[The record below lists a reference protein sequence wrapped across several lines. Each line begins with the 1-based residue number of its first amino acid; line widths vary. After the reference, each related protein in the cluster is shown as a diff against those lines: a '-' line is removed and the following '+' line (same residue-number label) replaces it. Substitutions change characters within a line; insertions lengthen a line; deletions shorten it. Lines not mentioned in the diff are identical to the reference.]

1 MINKS
6 CDTCGNQDSPCCRLC
21 KYDLRGANGD
31 NWTPKEQT
39 ASETRIKPV
48 CQVCD
53 KPLRLKPDGYT
64 VITCDCILK
73 DIEKIE
79 TKNANLEVV
88 NKELKDRCERYVW
101 NLGGIS
107 TLLLGYNVDEF
118 NQDYA
123 LPALKETNEY
133 VKKHKELEKE
143 NDRLKN
149 AQHEHFE
156 QIVTALEMKNREL
169 VTENEELKTM
179 VNRNAGDAIY
189 HQAEKIKLQDINA
202 TLKAQL
208 DEAGE
213 IIGGLLG
220 TAKGYELE
228 HRKDK
233 LYTVRQRI
241 ERGDQF
247 LAKLDLLEGEK

>member
-6 CDTCGNQDSPCCRLC
+6 CDTCGNKDKRKPFDCGKCDNC
-21 KYDLRGANGD
+21 KRFFVDPDETFDD

-88 NKELKDRCERYVW
+88 N
-101 NLGGIS
+101 
-107 TLLLGYNVDEF
+107 
-118 NQDYA
+118 
-123 LPALKETNEY
+123 
-133 VKKHKELEKE
+133 
-143 NDRLKN
+143 
-149 AQHEHFE
+149 
-156 QIVTALEMKNREL
+156 TALEMKNREL

-208 DEAGE
+208 EAK
-213 IIGGLLG
+213 I
-220 TAKGYELE
+220 KELE
-228 HRKDK
+228 ANQIKGRCKECKFISCCDTYLK
-233 LYTVRQRI
+233 A
-241 ERGDQF
+241 DCNCSQF
-247 LAKLDLLEGEK
+247 EPKEAVKEGR

>member
-6 CDTCGNQDSPCCRLC
+6 CDNCGTKKTKGAYSTVPCNLC
-21 KYDLRGANGD
+21 QYKPNKMRGEKHLGD
-31 NWTPKEQT
+31 MWQPKEQT
-39 ASETRIKPV
+39 ASETRIKPI

-156 QIVTALEMKNREL
+156 QIVTDLEMKNIEL

-179 VNRNAGDAIY
+179 VNRNAGGAIY

-202 TLKAQL
+202 TLKSQL
-208 DEAGE
+208 ESAVKIIKSYQAGFNTCVKDEAE
-213 IIGGLLG
+213 
-220 TAKGYELE
+220 
-228 HRKDK
+228 
-233 LYTVRQRI
+233 
-241 ERGDQF
+241 QF
-247 LAKLDLLEGEK
+247 LKSLKGGE

>member
-88 NKELKDRCERYVW
+88 N
-101 NLGGIS
+101 
-107 TLLLGYNVDEF
+107 
-118 NQDYA
+118 
-123 LPALKETNEY
+123 
-133 VKKHKELEKE
+133 
-143 NDRLKN
+143 
-149 AQHEHFE
+149 
-156 QIVTALEMKNREL
+156 TALEMKNREL